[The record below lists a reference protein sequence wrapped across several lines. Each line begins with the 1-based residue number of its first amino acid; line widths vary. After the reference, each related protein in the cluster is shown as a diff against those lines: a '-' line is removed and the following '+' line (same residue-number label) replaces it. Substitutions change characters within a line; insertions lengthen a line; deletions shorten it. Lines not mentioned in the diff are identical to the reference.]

1 MTTEP
6 VHDPELAALLRSA
19 AGDPPPADLERLRA
33 EVAARAELPLAR
45 LRRPSPVRRRPW
57 LPLGIAASVAAALT
71 LAPRPDPRPLPADEQ
86 RVVEAIVD
94 ASIPENVDL
103 MISGDAARGA
113 LLAAAVGS

>member
-1 MTTEP
+1 MSTEP
-6 VHDPELAALLRSA
+6 ARDPELAALLRRA
-19 AGDPPPADLERLRA
+19 AGDPPPADLERLRSA
-33 EVAARAELPLAR
+33 VTARAELPLAR
-45 LRRPSPVRRRPW
+45 LRRPARVGRRAW

-71 LAPRPDPRPLPADEQ
+71 LALRPDPRPLPAEEQ